1 MTDGS
6 DIEPDKGD
14 APATA
19 APTVAPAKRPASPP
33 AKRPL
38 KKHGH
43 RALWLRLSFVLLVFL
58 IGFGVMGLTG
68 KPIRLP
74 VWAVAEV
81 ESRMNRALGD
91 AGGASVSVDAIDI
104 TVDSDWV
111 PRLRM
116 ADVRFS
122 GPTGN
127 ALLILPEA
135 RITFDPKS
143 LLRGQIH
150 ARSVA
155 LVGATVKLR
164 REIDGRFDLQF
175 GAETTGPQVDSF
187 AALLD
192 AADTAFSLP
201 ALANL
206 QSIQAEGLSLTLED
220 ARANRVWQVGDG
232 RLTLENRPTE
242 LAAELGLTVT
252 SAGQDPA
259 QAVFSFI
266 TQKASSAAR
275 IRATVDRVAARDIAA
290 QAPPLA
296 FLGVLD
302 APISGKLN
310 TELDAQG
317 RVSLLDGTLTLDKG
331 ALHPNDAS
339 RPVAFDHAALS
350 LSYDPKSEKISLNE
364 VTVESPSLRLAA
376 DGQVYVPG
384 VATGLPTEFL
394 AQVHFDQV
402 KVDPEGLFQE
412 PVTFSEGALDLRL
425 RLDPFRIDLGQ
436 LALVEDNRHLIAS
449 GKISAEPKGWN
460 VAVDLALDEIRH
472 DRLLALWPVA
482 LVPKTRSWL
491 VDNVQEGLLSDVKAA
506 LRLAPETEPR
516 LSLGY
521 EFADTDVRFL
531 KTLPPIKQGHGYAT
545 IEGNSYTMVLDQ
557 GHVTPPKGGTINMAG
572 TVFAVLDIL
581 QKPAQ
586 AEINL
591 HTDSSLTAALSLLD
605 EPPFSFM
612 TKAGQ
617 SVELGQGRAV
627 LDTVLRL
634 PLIPKVLVSD
644 VSYQVSG
651 RLTDVRSD
659 VLVPGRTLT
668 APNLSL
674 TASPSGLQISGKG
687 KLGTLPFDVT
697 YAQGFGPAAKGKA
710 SVEGTVELS
719 PLTVAEFALGLP
731 DGMVSGTGAGQI
743 TVALEKGKPPRLHL
757 TSDLNRITLKLPE
770 VGWTKPANTKGR
782 LEVDARLGA
791 PASIDKLLIEG
802 PGLKAVG
809 TIALRAAG
817 GLNTATF
824 ESFTVG
830 EWLKAGVKLTGR
842 GKGRAPAVALS
853 GGTLDLRRMTLGGS
867 AGKGDGSPLDVSLDR
882 VVVSE
887 GIALT
892 AFRGK
897 FTPRGGFNGSFNAR
911 VNGGPP
917 VNGTVV
923 PSTNGSAVRITSD
936 NAGAV
941 LAAAGIF
948 ANARGGSLDLQLIPR
963 GEDGNYDGRVNSTG
977 LRIQNAP
984 ALAEL
989 LSAISV
995 VGIIEQLNGAGLMFN
1010 DAQAVFRMTP
1020 NAIEI
1025 TRGSAVG
1032 ASLGVSAAGIY
1043 NINTKAFDMQGVVSP
1058 IYLLNGIG
1066 AILTRRGE
1074 GLFGFSYKLRGTS
1087 DDPKVSV
1094 NPLSILTPGMF
1105 RELFRRAP
1113 PTLEGQG

>member
-6 DIEPDKGD
+6 DIEPDHGDDPALD
-14 APATA
+14 APKAD
-19 APTVAPAKRPASPP
+19 PAGRPPSP
-33 AKRPL
+33 KV

-43 RALWLRLSFVLLVFL
+43 RALWLRLSVVFLALL

-68 KPIRLP
+68 KPISLP

-91 AGGASVSVDAIDI
+91 VGGASVSVDAIDI

-116 ADVRFS
+116 ADVRFA
-122 GPTGN
+122 GPTGST
-127 ALLILPEA
+127 LLVLPEA
-135 RITFDPKS
+135 RITFDPSS
-143 LLRGQIH
+143 LLRGSVH

-155 LVGATVKLR
+155 LLGATVKLR
-164 REIDGRFDLQF
+164 RDTQGRFDLQF
-175 GAETTGPQVDSF
+175 GTGTQGPQLASF

-192 AADTAFSLP
+192 AVDKAFSLP
-201 ALANL
+201 ALAHL
-206 QSIQAEGLSLTLED
+206 QTIQAEGLSLTLED

-259 QAVFSFI
+259 QAVFSFV
-266 TQKASSAAR
+266 TQKSSSAAR

-302 APISGKLN
+302 APISGKLT
-310 TELDAQG
+310 TEMDANG
-317 RVSLLDGTLTLDKG
+317 FVSLLDGTLTLDKG

-339 RPVAFDHAALS
+339 RPVAFDRAALS
-350 LSYDPKSEKISLNE
+350 LSYDPVAEKISLNE
-364 VTVESPSLRLAA
+364 VTVESPSLRLLA
-376 DGQVYVPG
+376 DGQVYIPG
-384 VATGLPTEFL
+384 VTTGAPQEFL

-436 LALVEDNRHLIAS
+436 LALVEDDRHLIAK
-449 GKISAEPKGWN
+449 GKIAADPNGWN
-460 VAVDLALDEIRH
+460 VAVDLALDDIRH

-482 LVPKTRSWL
+482 LVPKTRAWL
-491 VDNVQEGLLSDVKAA
+491 VDNVQEGQLSDVKAA
-506 LRLAPETEPR
+506 VRLAPGAEPR

-545 IEGNSYTMVLDQ
+545 IEGNSYTMVVDQ
-557 GHVTPPKGGTINMAG
+557 GHVTPPKGGMINMAG

-605 EPPFSFM
+605 EPPFRFM

-644 VSYQVSG
+644 VSYQVNG
-651 RLTDVRSD
+651 RLTDVTSD

-668 APNLSL
+668 AANLTL
-674 TASPSGLQISGKG
+674 TASPAGLRISGKG
-687 KLGTLPFDVT
+687 KLGSVPFDAT
-697 YAQGFGPAAKGKA
+697 YVQGFGPAAKGKA
-710 SVEGTVELS
+710 SVEGQVELS
-719 PLTVAEFALGLP
+719 PTTVEEFNLGLP
-731 DGMVSGTGAGQI
+731 TGMVSGTGSGQI
-743 TVALEKGKPPRLHL
+743 TVALQKGAAPRLRL
-757 TSDLNRITLKLPE
+757 TSDLARITLKLPE
-770 VGWTKPANTKGR
+770 VGWTKPANIKAR

-791 PASIDKLLIEG
+791 PATIDALLIEG
-802 PGLKAVG
+802 PGLRATG
-809 TIALRAAG
+809 QISLRAAG
-817 GLNTATF
+817 GLDTATF
-824 ESFTVG
+824 NSFTVAD
-830 EWLKAGVKLTGR
+830 WLKAGVKLTGR

-853 GGTLDLRRMTLGGS
+853 GGVLDLRRMTLGGS
-867 AGKGDGSPLDVSLDR
+867 AGGQAASDGAPLDVSLDR
-882 VVVSE
+882 VTVSE

-897 FTPRGGFNGSFNAR
+897 FTPRGGFNGSFTAR

-917 VNGTVV
+917 VSGTVV

-941 LAAAGIF
+941 LKAAGIF
-948 ANARGGSLDLQLIPR
+948 DNARGGSLDLQLVPR
-963 GEDGNYDGRVNSTG
+963 REDGSYNGRVSSTAI
-977 LRIQNAP
+977 RVQNAP

-995 VGIIEQLNGAGLMFN
+995 VGILEKLNGAGLTFN
-1010 DAQAVFRMTP
+1010 DAQADFRMTP
-1020 NAIEI
+1020 DAIEI

-1032 ASLGVSAAGIY
+1032 ASLGVSAAGLYSIR
-1043 NINTKAFDMQGVVSP
+1043 TKAFDMQGVVSP

-1066 AILTRRGE
+1066 AVLTRRGE
-1074 GLFGFSYKLRGTS
+1074 GLFGFNYKLRGTA